1 MLEKNQNSSSQNANS
16 TNFDAI
22 ETKKGHIC
30 NFLKGK
36 KINFNANIIYAFK
49 ITNEIGT
56 YLFCLESD
64 LRKQKCDLFHFS
76 TR

>member
-1 MLEKNQNSSSQNANS
+1 MQIPPILMPLKLKKV
-16 TNFDAI
+16 TFAI
-22 ETKKGHIC
+22 FSRE
-30 NFLKGK
+30 